1 VGDGDHL
8 LEVRLVV
15 GIVQEV
21 GMFRRGFVAA
31 GLLAFTF
38 VASQLL
44 PAQVDYST
52 ATLKG
57 TAFDPQGLV
66 VPGASVTVSNPA
78 TGWSRVVQTDPDGV
92 YHVPLLP
99 PGTYKVQV
107 QASGF
112 SAVIGTVSVSVGEI
126 VNYDVHLTLGPAN
139 ETVEV
144 SEGAPLVATEQ
155 TQQANTIS
163 RQQIAELP
171 NFSHLFSDSIFTLPG
186 ISSSEAPRFQEAG
199 VGGFTSSGFSV
210 GGSNGRGNLVTI
222 DGGENE
228 LGYGSPRTPHLP
240 VDSVQEFQVNRSSFA
255 PEFGFAAGSAV
266 NVVTRSGTN
275 KFHGSA
281 HAWFRN
287 EHTDAT
293 NYFAPKSSGKAFEQD
308 FVTGL
313 TLSGPLLQDKL
324 FLFTAYEFTKS
335 DTPQFR
341 GYAYSD
347 AAKGIRSNSEQ
358 QQYVNSLAA
367 SGDPVLQG
375 IAGQLQ
381 FLLDP
386 ANFPNTASLL
396 VPNTGAF
403 NDWKKFHNWVTRL
416 DYQPTA
422 ADNLTVR
429 FGLMRD
435 GGSRMFILDP
445 SNAPDDATLGFW
457 QDYTIFTG
465 WNHIFTPQAFNE
477 LRVQIAPHVVVDSPV
492 VSPHTAYLRITG
504 VGQFGGEHYQPFYLR
519 ERRFQFEDSLTVTK
533 SKHTIKF
540 GASYRPMTY
549 LVRNE
554 LWFNGEFQFWDGA
567 IPIVGGLFP
576 PTSPAFAP
584 LVAFNT
590 SQGLP
595 PTGDPKTNL
604 TALQTYDIGIPVTF
618 RQGFGNPQVSNW
630 EHYFGV
636 YAQDSWKTTHNLVL
650 DFGARVDIDAAAS
663 PVPRS
668 VYLSPRLGF
677 AWSAGRDNK
686 TVIRGGSG
694 IFVAPLPFYTGYLV
708 NLVGDSGK
716 YMNQVATSL
725 SSTDQRVLTL
735 WTMLTGCDPQQ
746 PWVCT
751 KQPPFPQLNAADLNA
766 AGLPIGPGL
775 PGRVVFNIMEDY
787 KNPYCVQAS
796 VSVQRQLGTNTAL
809 ELAYQMYHGLH
820 MPVGLDTN
828 VKETGVI
835 DSFTGPFYT
844 QIDPSVFVVT
854 YSSVGSSIYHGAMA
868 SLTRRFDRGLQFRIS
883 YTFSKAIDDNID
895 STGEFAPF
903 RPTRMGL
910 ERSVSIFNVKHNFVA
925 NAVYATP
932 FKPGGNLLSH
942 VMANITI
949 SPVLSLRSGAPFTIR
964 VPGMENGTI
973 GDSLWARPWHA
984 GRNTGIGPNFYSLD
998 MRVTKS
1004 FYFNREAGRR
1014 LDVLVQGTNILNHTN
1029 FSAVNDSFPANPN
1042 PFQIGGQTVDLLNG
1056 PYNFHGIQGLDASQP
1071 LGFKAAFD
1079 PRQVQFGLKLI
1090 F

>member
-1 VGDGDHL
+1 
-8 LEVRLVV
+8 
-15 GIVQEV
+15 
-21 GMFRRGFVAA
+21 MCRRRFAV
-31 GLLAFTF
+31 LLAFAF

-44 PAQVDYST
+44 PGQVDYST

-57 TAFDPQGLV
+57 TIFDPQDLLV
-66 VPGASVTVSNPA
+66 ASARVTISNPS
-78 TGWSRVVQTDPDGV
+78 TGWSRAVQTNADGV
-92 YHVPLLP
+92 YHVLLLQ
-99 PGTYKVQV
+99 PGSYRVQV

-112 SAVIGTVSVSVGEI
+112 ETVMASISVSVGEI
-126 VNYDVHLTLGPAN
+126 VIYDIHLTLGRAS
-139 ETVEV
+139 ETLEV
-144 SEGAPLVATEQ
+144 SEATPLVQTEQ
-155 TQQANTIS
+155 TQQANTID

-171 NFSHLFSDSIFTLPG
+171 NSSHLFSESIFTLPG
-186 ISSSEAPRFQEAG
+186 ISSSEAPRLQLAG

-210 GGSNGRGNLVTI
+210 GGTNGRSNLVTI

-255 PEFGFAAGSAV
+255 PEFGFAAGTAV

-275 KFHGSA
+275 QFHGSA

-287 EHTDAT
+287 EHMDAR
-293 NYFAPKSSGKAFEQD
+293 NYFATKADDKPFEQD

-313 TLSGPLLQDKL
+313 TFSGPLLKDKL
-324 FLFTAYEFTKS
+324 FFFTAYEFAKS

-341 GYAYSD
+341 SYASSD
-347 AAKGIRSNSEQ
+347 ASQGIRSNSEQ
-358 QQYVNSLAA
+358 QKYVNSLMA
-367 SGDPVLQG
+367 SGDAALQG
-375 IAGQLQ
+375 IARDLQL
-381 FLLDP
+381 LLDP
-386 ANFPNTASLL
+386 ANFPNTANLL

-416 DYQPTA
+416 DYQPNTN
-422 ADNLTVR
+422 DNITLR
-429 FGLMRD
+429 FSLMRD
-435 GGSRMFILDP
+435 DGSRMFILDP
-445 SNAPDDATLGFW
+445 SNAPDDATLGFS
-457 QDYTIFTG
+457 QDYTILSA
-465 WNHIFTPQAFNE
+465 WNHIWSPRVVNQ
-477 LRVQIAPHVVVDSPV
+477 LRAQIAPHVIVDSPV

-504 VGQFGGEHYQPFYLR
+504 LGQFGGEHYQPYYLR
-519 ERRFQFEDSLTVTK
+519 ERRFQFDDSLTVSK

-554 LWFNGEFQFWDGA
+554 LWFNGEFQFFDGA

-584 LVAFNT
+584 LVDFNI

-604 TALQTYDIGIPVTF
+604 SALQTYDIGIPVAF
-618 RQGFGNPQVSNW
+618 RQGFGNPQVNDW

-636 YAQDSWKTTHNLVL
+636 YAQDSWKVTRNLVM

-668 VYLSPRLGF
+668 VYFSPRLGF
-677 AWSAGRDNK
+677 AWSPGRDNK
-686 TVIRGGSG
+686 TVIRGGG
-694 IFVAPLPFYTGYLV
+694 GLFVAPLPFYIGYQV
-708 NLVGDSGK
+708 NLVGDSGR

-751 KQPPFPQLNAADLNA
+751 KQPPFPQLTAADLNA

-775 PGRVVFNIMEDY
+775 PGRVVFNIMDHY

-796 VSVQRQLGTNTAL
+796 LSVQRQLASNMAL
-809 ELAYQMYHGLH
+809 ELTYQMYHGLH
-820 MPVGLDTN
+820 LPVGVDTN

-835 DSFTGPFYT
+835 DSFTGPSYT
-844 QIDPSVFVVT
+844 QIDPNVFVVT
-854 YSSVGSSIYHGAMA
+854 YSSIGSSIYHGAMA
-868 SLTRRFDRGLQFRIS
+868 SLTRRFDRGLQFQIS
-883 YTFSKAIDDNID
+883 YTFSKTIDDNID
-895 STGEFAPF
+895 STGEFGAF
-903 RPTRMGL
+903 RPTRMDL
-910 ERSVSIFNVKHNFVA
+910 ERSVSIFNIKHNFVA
-925 NAVYATP
+925 NAVYTTP
-932 FKPGGNLLSH
+932 FKAGGNLLSH
-942 VMANITI
+942 VMADVTI
-949 SPVLSLRSGAPFTIR
+949 SPVLFLRSGIPFTVR
-964 VPGMENGTI
+964 VPGMQNGTI

-998 MRVTKS
+998 MRVAKS
-1004 FYFNREAGRR
+1004 FYVNREAGRR
-1014 LDVLVQGTNILNHTN
+1014 IDLMVQGSNILNHTN
-1029 FSAVNDSFPANPN
+1029 FSAVNDSFPVNPD
-1042 PFQIGGQTVDLLNG
+1042 PFSVGGQTIDLLNG
-1056 PYNFHGIQGLDASQP
+1056 PYNLHGIRGLDASQP

-1079 PRQVQFGLKLI
+1079 SRQVQFGLKLI